1 MRTVAVSTFDQ
12 GAHNGDINVVDVDSV
27 QLVNDEILTLCYT
40 LQYGRDT
47 FVDIWVR
54 QSWFEWLKFALD
66 SFSELAAQTVPNRII
81 MCTLFSPPPFSRSM
95 FNYYLALGFHQIPQN
110 SELNK
115 EIPVIHVLRIIVLSV
130 VSVLCY
136 HALYVYACILSLSFY
151 CYSCSVIVIVHK
163 CKKNCSLL

>member
-1 MRTVAVSTFDQ
+1 MVTSMLSTLTASSWWMMRYWRCAIHCSTAVTHSSTSESVRAGLSDWNSLLILSPSSLRRLYQ
-12 GAHNGDINVVDVDSV
+12 TESSCAHY
-27 QLVNDEILTLCYT
+27 LV
-40 LQYGRDT
+40 
-47 FVDIWVR
+47 
-54 QSWFEWLKFALD
+54 
-66 SFSELAAQTVPNRII
+66 
-81 MCTLFSPPPFSRSM
+81 PPPFSRSM